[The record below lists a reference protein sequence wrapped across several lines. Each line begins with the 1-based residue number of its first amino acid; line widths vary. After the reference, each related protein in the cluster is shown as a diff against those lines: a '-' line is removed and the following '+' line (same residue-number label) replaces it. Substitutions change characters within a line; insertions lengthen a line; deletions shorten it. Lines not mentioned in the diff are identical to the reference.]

1 MSNWETAPDTIVL
14 DFLSAAGTPI
24 NLFELDSSFI
34 HALGLTPAFRGNK
47 PFRVAIQKKQSKA
60 GNAYYEYWQNG
71 VPLPDGLMTLLKVEG
86 VVIPMGKTH
95 PSKSNNYPTKEGVAT
110 IRVGN
115 DSYEVTA
122 YLTEGK
128 QPYYVKIIAHRRS
141 SATTRTGQVK
151 PRGGTIL

>member
-1 MSNWETAPDTIVL
+1 MSNWETAPDNIVL
-14 DFLSAAGTPI
+14 DFLTAAGTPI
-24 NLFELDSSFI
+24 NLFDLDSSFI
-34 HALGLTPAFRGNK
+34 NALGLSPVLGGSK
-47 PFRVAIQKKQSKA
+47 PFRIAIQKKQSKA

-71 VPLPDGLMTLLKVEG
+71 VPLPDGLMTFLRVEG

-95 PSKSNNYPTKEGVAT
+95 PSKSNNYPTREGSAT
-110 IRVGN
+110 ISVGN

-128 QPYYVKIIAHRRS
+128 QPYYVRIIAHKKS
-141 SATTRTGQVK
+141 SATNRATQVK